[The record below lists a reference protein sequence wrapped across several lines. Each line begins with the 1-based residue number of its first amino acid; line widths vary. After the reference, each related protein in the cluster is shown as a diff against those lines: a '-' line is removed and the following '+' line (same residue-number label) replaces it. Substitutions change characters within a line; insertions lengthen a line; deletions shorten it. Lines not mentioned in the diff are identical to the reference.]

1 MASLLIAFKILTI
14 ICIGTSF
21 LTVIGMIYL
30 GNEQQMRTIR
40 KRVRH
45 TIMYTAYATVI
56 LELICFAANIV
67 MVVSPDIVSTNFN
80 IIACI
85 LLMLSL
91 VKIPMFRM
99 VGYKNKKKQ
108 MTNLINYDNI
118 INRVYGHPKPIRK
131 IGLISNT
138 SFNPN

>member
-30 GNEQQMRTIR
+30 GNEQQMRTMSN
-40 KRVRH
+40 KVRH

-99 VGYKNKKKQ
+99 VGYKNKKVDDK
-108 MTNLINYDNI
+108 
-118 INRVYGHPKPIRK
+118 
-131 IGLISNT
+131 SN
-138 SFNPN
+138 